1 MIKKKTIF
9 EWAARYDIENDEQL
23 WKSLQ
28 DLRKCGGTVGM
39 KTFLENIHNRV
50 VIYNQII
57 QSEIDQKVEKATMR
71 ILVIVLLSNVILL
84 FAFHSNL

>member
-9 EWAARYDIENDEQL
+9 EWAARYEIENDEQL

-28 DLRKCGGTVGM
+28 DLRKCGTVGM

-57 QSEIDQKVEKATMR
+57 QSEIDQKVEKETMR